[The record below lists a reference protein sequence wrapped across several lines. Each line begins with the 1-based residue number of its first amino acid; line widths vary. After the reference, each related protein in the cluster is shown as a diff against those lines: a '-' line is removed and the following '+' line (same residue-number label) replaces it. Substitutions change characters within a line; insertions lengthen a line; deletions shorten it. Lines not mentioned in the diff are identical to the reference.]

1 MNIACCCWSITNYQS
16 RQLNKVSL
24 YYRWLYLGLWSKKLN
39 LLDNYKCIIYFGV
52 TWPPSRL
59 NVMKTQSL
67 PVLWRALHANNSL
80 LKKLPT
86 SRVFVHPWAIF
97 CLESLNVSPYLKMLW
112 PHICTSWTV
121 LSFLC
126 PAIKCPR
133 NATYFASWVFHPT
146 PWILRQDKKHIY
158 SVWGLSGLY

>member
-1 MNIACCCWSITNYQS
+1 MEPVCCSMSSSNCCFLTCIQ
-16 RQLNKVSL
+16 VSQEAGQVVWYSHL
-24 YYRWLYLGLWSKKLN
+24 FQN
-39 LLDNYKCIIYFGV
+39 FPHNHKCIIYFGV

-59 NVMKTQSL
+59 NVMRTQGL
-67 PVLWRALHANNSL
+67 PVLWRASHANNSL

-86 SRVFVHPWAIF
+86 SRVFIHPWAIF

-112 PHICTSWTV
+112 PHICISWTV

-133 NATYFASWVFHPT
+133 NATYFATWVFHPT